1 MPRLSRRSRS
11 HRGRSRSACYI
22 VKVFAIKD
30 NRDGLPSG
38 KEPIGDERIEL
49 RSGILVIDTIDIIVT
64 SYLTRQD
71 ICELLRLIYDKDTER
86 YRKSCV
92 EFTLHAEL
100 VVR

>member
-1 MPRLSRRSRS
+1 M
-11 HRGRSRSACYI
+11 
-22 VKVFAIKD
+22 FAIKD

-38 KEPIGDERIEL
+38 KEPIGDVRIEL

-64 SYLTRQD
+64 SYPTRQD
-71 ICELLRLIYDKDTER
+71 ICELLRLIYDKDTEATER

-100 VVR
+100 VVRQTVLG